1 MAGRNNFIIGVTE
14 LLILSI
20 LKNSD
25 NYVYGITQDIAKY
38 SDGLLAVPQ
47 ATIYTATYKLERN
60 GYISEYSTSVGKNRV
75 RVYYHIEASGLNYLD
90 KISQIYRR
98 TYDGVE
104 HVLAELKNIE
114 GSN

>member
-20 LKNSD
+20 LKKSD

-38 SDGLLAVPQ
+38 SDGLLTVPQ

-60 GYISEYSTSVGKNRV
+60 GYISEYSTSVGKNRI
-75 RVYYHIEASGLNYLD
+75 RVYYHIEASGLSYLD
-90 KISQIYRR
+90 EISEIYRR
-98 TYDGVE
+98 TSDGVE
-104 HVLAELKNIE
+104 HVFAALNNLKGDN
-114 GSN
+114 